1 MFPFLYP
8 IVGLIAAFAIVM
20 GAINFIARMN
30 TRKAL
35 PEARPP
41 ELPKPEPA
49 APRVPT
55 WSERM
60 AAVGIPTACAYEG
73 MGSYGLEVPS
83 VGTDHAAWCPFAD
96 RGAKWLGKMFAVS
109 VEELR
114 MCEKTVPSSAYC
126 DRCDDVMSMALFEI
140 VKRPVPPG
148 EVDQG
153 WTEPR
158 SLGRWCRRCGDCQP
172 GRPDDSRVLGA
183 LWASHRNLYD
193 LVEALE
199 SDDAKRELRKAKLA
213 CVETEL
219 DDVERRRERLVFER
233 MRLQEELGML
243 KGPPN
248 RDRFALPTAKLDDPP
263 DDRAKAMPA
272 LVDDGTS

>member
-1 MFPFLYP
+1 MFHLLYS
-8 IVGLIAAFAIVM
+8 IVGLAAAMFIVM
-20 GAINFIARMN
+20 GAINLISRIN
-30 TRKAL
+30 TPKAL

-55 WSERM
+55 WFERM
-60 AAVGIPTACAYEG
+60 AAVGIPTAHAYEG
-73 MGSYGLEVPS
+73 MGSYGLEVAS
-83 VGTDHAAWCPFAD
+83 VGTGSGSWSPFAD
-96 RGAKWLGKMFAVS
+96 RGATWLGKMFAVS
-109 VEELR
+109 IEELR
-114 MCEKTVPSSAYC
+114 LSEREVPRSAHC

-148 EVDQG
+148 EIDQG

-158 SLGRWCRRCGDCQP
+158 SLGRWCRRCGDCQS
-172 GRPDDSRVLGA
+172 GRPADSRVLGT
-183 LWASHRNLYD
+183 LWERHRNLYD

-199 SDDAKRELRKAKLA
+199 SDDAKMELRKAKLA

-219 DDVERRRERLVFER
+219 LDVERRRERLTFER
-233 MRLQEELGML
+233 MRLQEELGAL

-272 LVDDGTS
+272 LKD